1 MSVAAAPQ
9 VVLVPPQKQELVA
22 CIHARLYQQE
32 HHHRHKSFYLPEKNR
47 NVLKVWRIRN
57 ALPNVI
63 PENSMIQ
70 YPDESDPTSE
80 EYVKW
85 VCNTVL
91 KGNTCSACNKK
102 YTTVNRKPCSRCTL
116 CLSCHKA
123 KEKAFVILERER
135 EEQRQIRARVARH
148 IAYAIDTL
156 EHHGMTVIRD
166 KPSSRVVFPELT
178 ETDDETKCCKVCLTY
193 ESNTLLTPCNHM
205 VCCSE
210 CVKHLKKCPV
220 CRSGIVEVKPIFKS

>member
-1 MSVAAAPQ
+1 M
-9 VVLVPPQKQELVA
+9 
-22 CIHARLYQQE
+22 
-32 HHHRHKSFYLPEKNR
+32 
-47 NVLKVWRIRN
+47 
-57 ALPNVI
+57 
-63 PENSMIQ
+63 
-70 YPDESDPTSE
+70 
-80 EYVKW
+80 
-85 VCNTVL
+85 
-91 KGNTCSACNKK
+91 
-102 YTTVNRKPCSRCTL
+102 
-116 CLSCHKA
+116 
-123 KEKAFVILERER
+123 ILERER